1 MIKRTL
7 LAASILVACS
17 GAFADKDKSV
27 TLEVL
32 GTYESGIF
40 DDSAAEIVAH
50 DPVNQRLF
58 VINAADSVVDVL
70 DISNPTDPTHDFE
83 IDVTTDLTDAGG
95 INSVAVHDGVVA
107 VAVERDN
114 KQLNGWVAFYDTDGN
129 FLKSVPAGALPD
141 MLTFTPNGKY
151 VLAANEGEPNDTYMV
166 DPVGSVTVI
175 DISGGVMNATA
186 MQAGFD
192 GFDDAA
198 ADAAG
203 VRTPQ
208 PYDAS
213 VAQDLEPE
221 YIAVSRDSKTAW
233 VAMQENNGLAVV
245 DIKSATVTGLV
256 GLGCKDHMLAGNGL
270 DPSNR
275 DEDVDNGPLKDGIN
289 INTWPVCGLYMP
301 DAITA
306 YRSRGSTWL
315 ITANEGDGR
324 DYGFDAG
331 GNDGKCSKVNGDWY
345 LDDDDCVTYRDE
357 ARIKDASL
365 DLPGYTP
372 GELQEDENLGR
383 LKFVT
388 TEGNTDA
395 DAAYEALYSFGA
407 RSFTIWDTA
416 GNVIYDSGDD
426 FEQKT
431 AAMIPDDFNSTND
444 ENDSFDDRSDDKG
457 PEPEGVVTGKVRGE
471 VYAFIG
477 LERVG
482 GIMVYNVTDPTD
494 VRFSSY
500 VNNRDFD
507 EADAEYAGDL
517 GPEGLAFIKAADSP
531 NGKPILAVGN
541 EVSGTTT
548 LFQVVSQ

>member
-27 TLEVL
+27 TLQVL

-50 DPVNQRLF
+50 DPANQRLF
-58 VINAADSVVDVL
+58 VINASENFFVEVL
-70 DISNPTDPTHDFE
+70 DISDPTDPTHDFE
-83 IDVTTDLTDAGG
+83 IDVTEDLSMAGG
-95 INSVAVHDGVVA
+95 INSVAVRDGVVA
-107 VAVERDN
+107 VAVEHED
-114 KQLNGWVAFYDTDGN
+114 KTSNGWVAFYDTDGN

-151 VLAANEGEPNDTYMV
+151 VLAANEGEPNDRYEI
-166 DPVGSVTVI
+166 DPVGSVTVV
-175 DISGGVMNATA
+175 DLRKGVMNASAT
-186 MQAGFD
+186 QAGFG
-192 GFDDAA
+192 GFDDAE

-208 PYDAS
+208 PYGAS

-233 VAMQENNGLAVV
+233 VALQENNGLAVV

-256 GLGCKDHMLAGNGL
+256 GLGCKDHMADGNGL

-275 DEDVDNGPLKDGIN
+275 DDGIN
-289 INTWPVCGLYMP
+289 IRNWPVCGLYMP

-306 YRSRGSTWL
+306 YRSRGRTWL

-324 DYGFDAG
+324 EYKFDAG
-331 GNDGKCSKVNGDWY
+331 GDDQLCSEFKSAWELDG
-345 LDDDDCVTYRDE
+345 DDCITYIDE
-357 ARIKDASL
+357 ERIGKVEL
-365 DLPGYTP
+365 DLPGYDSD
-372 GELQEDENLGR
+372 ELQKDENLGR

-395 DAAYEALYSFGA
+395 DDAYETLYNFGA

-416 GNVIYDSGDD
+416 GNPVYDSGDD

-457 PEPEGVVTGKVRGE
+457 PEPEGVVTGKVRGLT
-471 VYAFIG
+471 YAFVG

-482 GIMVYNVTDPTD
+482 GIMIYNVTDPTN

-500 VNNRDFD
+500 VNNRNFGA
-507 EADAEYAGDL
+507 ADAKDAGDL
-517 GPEGLAFIKAADSP
+517 GPEGLAFIKADDSP